1 MKKLWF
7 LLVMVILLTACGS
20 KDEVKKEG
28 GKMDEKFLGE
38 WAGDIEIPQ
47 SPLTINLKLD
57 SNEGSLS
64 VPVQGLKNYPFESIT
79 YDGNKVDIM
88 INLQGSKIKILGELK
103 KDIIEGTLI
112 QNGQTFAFKL
122 KPFEEQPL
130 LYNELSIPVENGQLK
145 SALQKPTKNEKS
157 YPVAIIISGSGATDK
172 DGNTAGMGKNDSLK
186 MLAEG
191 LADEGIASIRYD
203 KRGIGEN
210 ISLIKKEEDLSIE
223 QYVDD
228 VLKIMAYIKSNQQFK
243 EIYIIGHSEGSL
255 IGMLAAKNADIA
267 SFISLAG
274 AGRPADELLLEQ
286 LEGQLTPALMTETK
300 DILSSLKNG
309 QPVQNVSTE
318 LQALFRP
325 SVQPYLMS
333 WLKYDPSKSIQD
345 VKSPVFIIQGTN
357 DLQVSEKD
365 AQALKA
371 GKNNAKLVYID
382 GMNHV
387 LKNAP
392 ADKAGNIATYTNPK
406 LPLHD
411 DLVPSIVKFITK

>member
-1 MKKLWF
+1 MKKLWI
-7 LLVMVILLTACGS
+7 LLVMVILLTGCGS
-20 KDEVKKEG
+20 TKDGNKEAG
-28 GKMDEKFLGE
+28 QMNEKFLGD
-38 WAGDIEIPQ
+38 WAGEIEIPQ

-57 SNEGSLS
+57 KNDGSLS
-64 VPVQGLKNYPFESIT
+64 VPEQGLKNYPFENIT
-79 YDGNKVDIM
+79 YDGNDLDIM
-88 INLQGSKIKILGELK
+88 INLQGSKIKIIGKLK

-112 QNGQTFAFKL
+112 QNGQTFAIKL

-130 LYNELSIPVENGQLK
+130 LYEEISVPVEKGQLK
-145 SALQKPTKNEKS
+145 AALEKPTKNEKS

-191 LADEGIASIRYD
+191 LADKGIASIRYD
-203 KRGIGEN
+203 KRGVGEN
-210 ISLIKKEEDLSIE
+210 TSLIKKEEDLSIE

-228 VLKIMAYIKSNQQFK
+228 VLKIVAYIKSNQQFK

-255 IGMLAAKNADIA
+255 IGMLAARNADIA

-274 AGRPADELLLEQ
+274 AGRPADKLLLEQ
-286 LEGQLTPALMTETK
+286 LEGQLPPALMTETK
-300 DILSSLKNG
+300 DVITSLKNG
-309 QPVQNVSTE
+309 KTVQNVSTE

-333 WLKYDPSKSIQD
+333 WMKYDPSKSIQN
-345 VKSPVFIIQGTN
+345 VKSPVLIIQGTN
-357 DLQVSEKD
+357 DLQVSKKD

-371 GKNNAKLVYID
+371 EKNEAKLVYID

-392 ADKAGNIATYTNPK
+392 ADRAGNFATYTNPK

-411 DLVPSIVKFITK
+411 ELVPSIVKFITK